1 MLQIIV
7 IQVNLYN
14 MLTFVESTE
23 KSKANKIW
31 LRNQVA

>member
-7 IQVNLYN
+7 IQLNFYN
-14 MLTFVESTE
+14 MLTFVESAE

-31 LRNQVA
+31 PRNQVA